1 MTRKPLSMYRIEAC
15 IQVRV
20 SVDVVNEHSTKRAS
34 VFCNAGG
41 CGAPVVIRLQ
51 KTCGWEQGHVA
62 KIISRS
68 RYLGC

>member
-41 CGAPVVIRLQ
+41 CGREERLA
-51 KTCGWEQGHVA
+51 CA
-62 KIISRS
+62 
-68 RYLGC
+68 

>member
-34 VFCNAGG
+34 VFC
-41 CGAPVVIRLQ
+41 APHSMRLERR
-51 KTCGWEQGHVA
+51 G
-62 KIISRS
+62 
-68 RYLGC
+68 